1 MAVQTAETQ
10 PESSSE
16 NRMPQVASGAG
27 GFRFDEW
34 WSGGGMRQVALIGV
48 LAAAVAVAVVAFLW
62 AQSPSYQMLY
72 GDLDD
77 RDAGRVAQS
86 LEEADIAY
94 RTDDRTGAI
103 EVPRDEIH
111 DARMH
116 LASEGLPRGVGQGF
130 EMIEDETGF
139 GVSQFMEQARYQHA
153 LESELSRTIGN
164 LDAIERARVHLA
176 VPEDSVFVR
185 DRREPSASVNVDLYQ
200 GRNLSDSQANAI
212 VHMVA
217 SAVPDM
223 NHERVTL
230 VDQRGRMLTDQGN
243 DSDLGSTD
251 REFEHKQQVE
261 RAFRERVED
270 ILRPI
275 VGSESVRAQVNASLD
290 FTRVEETE
298 ELWDPETTALRSEE
312 ESEDPTGVD
321 VRRGIPG
328 ALTNQPPGLV
338 DEGDLDEEIDED
350 VIEEEAEEADM
361 PAAVARRFVRNYEV
375 DRTMAHTVQ
384 PLGQLER
391 LSVAVLVDER
401 PVEDEEGEMT
411 TEALGE
417 DELAQIEELV
427 QEAVG
432 FDADRGDSIQVV
444 NQAFADDVVAEEPDE
459 PMLWE
464 QPWMQELI
472 RNLIGLLL
480 VLVVVFGVLRPGMRR
495 LMSGSSRS
503 REMAVTGGAGAVA
516 PGPDDEAASTDER
529 DSVAGEADR
538 ERMKLDK
545 PDDYDEKVEAAQ
557 SMVGDDPKRVAQVV
571 RNWVS
576 GDG

>member
-1 MAVQTAETQ
+1 
-10 PESSSE
+10 
-16 NRMPQVASGAG
+16 MPQVASGAG
-27 GFRFDEW
+27 GFRLDDW
-34 WSGGGMRQVALIGV
+34 WRGDGMRQVALVGL

-62 AQSPSYQMLY
+62 AQTPSYQMLY

-77 RDAGRVAQS
+77 REAGRVAQS
-86 LEEADIAY
+86 LEEADIDY

-103 EVPRDEIH
+103 QVPRAQLHE
-111 DARMH
+111 ARMH
-116 LASEGLPRGVGQGF
+116 LASEGLPRGAGQGF
-130 EMIEDETGF
+130 EMFEDETGF

-153 LESELSRTIGN
+153 LESELARTIGS

-185 DRREPSASVNVDLYQ
+185 DRREPSASVNVDLYR
-200 GRNLSDSQANAI
+200 GRNLSEGQANAI

-223 NHERVTL
+223 HHERVTV
-230 VDQRGRMLTDQGN
+230 VDQRGRMLSDQGST
-243 DSDLGSTD
+243 SDLGSTD

-261 RAFRERVED
+261 RAFRERIED

-275 VGSESVRAQVNASLD
+275 VGRESVRAQVNASLD
-290 FTRVEETE
+290 FTRVEQTE
-298 ELWDPETTALRSEE
+298 ELWDPDSTALRSEE
-312 ESEDPTGVD
+312 EREDPTGVN

-338 DEGDLDEEIDED
+338 DEGDLDEEIGED
-350 VIEEEAEEADM
+350 VIAEEAEEADV
-361 PAAVARRFVRNYEV
+361 PPAVARRFVRNYEV

-384 PLGQLER
+384 PIGQLQR

-401 PVEDEEGEMT
+401 QVENEEGEMVR
-411 TEALGE
+411 EALGE
-417 DELAQIEELV
+417 EELAQIEELV
-427 QEAVG
+427 QQAVG
-432 FDADRGDSIQVV
+432 FDAERGDSIQVV
-444 NQAFADDVVAEEPDE
+444 NQAFTDQVTAEEPDE

-464 QPWMQELI
+464 QPWMQELV

-495 LMSGSSRS
+495 LMAGRSRS
-503 REMAVTGGAGAVA
+503 REMAVAEGPESAAPSEGGA
-516 PGPDDEAASTDER
+516 AADER
-529 DSVAGEADR
+529 GSLAGEADR

-557 SMVGDDPKRVAQVV
+557 SMVSDDPKRVAQVV